1 MPKDYF
7 MIYATLAQMNNLR
20 NQELLTRFGNRLKS
34 LRQLKGLTLQALA
47 IEADIEIS
55 QVHRIEKGKINP
67 TLTTITA
74 LSKGLDIS
82 LVELLDY

>member
-1 MPKDYF
+1 
-7 MIYATLAQMNNLR
+7 MNNLR

-34 LRQLKGLTLQALA
+34 LRQFKGLTLQALA

>member
-1 MPKDYF
+1 
-7 MIYATLAQMNNLR
+7 MNNLR

>member
-1 MPKDYF
+1 
-7 MIYATLAQMNNLR
+7 MNNLR

-55 QVHRIEKGKINP
+55 HVHRIEKGKINP

>member
-1 MPKDYF
+1 
-7 MIYATLAQMNNLR
+7 MNNLR
-20 NQELLTRFGNRLKS
+20 NQELLTRFGDRLKS
-34 LRQLKGLTLQALA
+34 LRQLKGLTIQALA

>member
-1 MPKDYF
+1 
-7 MIYATLAQMNNLR
+7 MNNLR

-67 TLTTITA
+67 TLTTLTA

-82 LVELLDY
+82 LLELLDF

>member
-1 MPKDYF
+1 
-7 MIYATLAQMNNLR
+7 MNNLR
-20 NQELLTRFGNRLKS
+20 NQELLTRFGDRLKS
-34 LRQLKGLTLQALA
+34 LRQLKGLTIQALA

-67 TLTTITA
+67 TLTTLTA

-82 LVELLDY
+82 LVEILDY